1 VNDPI
6 HPPAVGRSALSAG
19 IAQVIGRISGLL
31 RDVVFAGFFGAG
43 GTADAFFVAFRVPNM
58 FRELLA
64 EGTLSNVFVPL
75 FAETTEQEGIERAW
89 ALANA
94 LIGVLLV
101 VLGVLT
107 LGIYAFSE
115 PLVLLVASGF
125 DDTPGKVELA
135 AWLTR
140 LLAPFLAGI
149 SIAALFGGML
159 NVRGKFFLPALAPAL
174 LNVAIIAAC
183 IWADT
188 WTEVTSTPAI
198 GAVAVAATI
207 SGILTAAI
215 QLPAL
220 RQLGFRFRPTL
231 RRHPA
236 MGRVLRYVGAA
247 LVGVIVV
254 QFNLIVETQLASRE
268 GDGAV
273 SWLMLGFRL
282 VQIPMSVIAGS
293 VAVAALARF
302 SLDRARE
309 DHDGSR
315 ETLTQAMEGMF
326 LLVIPAAVGL
336 YLLADPLV
344 ALCFERGAFTA
355 SDTEATATILRG
367 YAFAVVGIC
376 AYRVLLPIFFALGD
390 PYLPMKLSLVVMV
403 IKIPVAL
410 ALLNAWG
417 LIGLPLSH
425 AVTVSVEVAI
435 MMSVLHRRLGGWTS
449 GFFNE
454 FIRILVASLLM
465 GAVVFGFDG
474 LIPQMG
480 ALRVILLCGL
490 GAGAFG
496 VFAAVL
502 QIRSLA
508 PLWARI
514 QRRMAASPP
523 RNHK

>member
-1 VNDPI
+1 M
-6 HPPAVGRSALSAG
+6 GRGAISAG
-19 IAQVIGRISGLL
+19 IAQVIGRLSGLL
-31 RDVVFAGFFGAG
+31 RDVVFAGVFGAG

-75 FAETTEQEGIERAW
+75 FAETSEREGVERAW

-101 VLGVLT
+101 ILGLLT
-107 LGIYAFSE
+107 LGIYVFSE

-125 DDTPGKVELA
+125 EDTPGKVALA

-174 LNVAIIAAC
+174 LNVAIIGAC
-183 IWADT
+183 IWGDA

-198 GAVAVAATI
+198 GAVAVAATL

-220 RQLGFRFRPTL
+220 RKAGFRFRPTL

-236 MGRVLRYVGAA
+236 MGRVLRYVSAA

-268 GDGAV
+268 GEGAV

-302 SLDRARE
+302 SLERAQD
-309 DHDGSR
+309 DHDGAR
-315 ETLTQAMEGMF
+315 NTLGKAMEGMF

-336 YLLADPLV
+336 YLLAEPLV

-355 SDTEATATILRG
+355 ADTAATAIILQG

-410 ALLNAWG
+410 ALLNTWG

-425 AVTVSVEVAI
+425 AVTVSLEVMF
-435 MMSVLHRRLGGWTS
+435 MMVVLHRRLGGWTR
-449 GFFNE
+449 GFLNE
-454 FIRILVASLLM
+454 FCRIIVASLLM

-474 LIPQMG
+474 LLPQMG
-480 ALRVILLCGL
+480 PFRVLILCALGGGV
-490 GAGAFG
+490 FG
-496 VFAAVL
+496 VFATVL
-502 QIRSLA
+502 QIRAVA
-508 PLWARI
+508 PLWVRI
-514 QRRMAASPP
+514 QRRMASPPP
-523 RNHK
+523 RNLE

>member
-1 VNDPI
+1 
-6 HPPAVGRSALSAG
+6 
-19 IAQVIGRISGLL
+19 VIGRLSGLL
-31 RDVVFAGFFGAG
+31 RDVVFAGVFGAG

-75 FAETTEQEGIERAW
+75 FAETSERDGVERGW

-94 LIGVLLV
+94 LLGVLLV
-101 VLGVLT
+101 VLGLLT
-107 LGIYAFSE
+107 LGIYLLSE

-125 DDTPGKVELA
+125 DATPGKVELA

-159 NVRGKFFLPALAPAL
+159 NVRGKFFLPAVAPAL
-174 LNVAIIAAC
+174 LNIAIIAAC
-183 IWADT
+183 IWSEDWVNLT
-188 WTEVTSTPAI
+188 GTPAI

-207 SGILTAAI
+207 SGLLTAAI
-215 QLPAL
+215 QVPAL
-220 RQLGFRFRPTL
+220 HRMGFRLRPNL
-231 RRHPA
+231 RPHPA

-268 GDGAV
+268 GDGPV

-302 SLDRARE
+302 SLDRARD
-309 DHDGSR
+309 DHDGAR
-315 ETLTQAMEGMF
+315 ETLSQAMEGML

-336 YLLADPLV
+336 YLLAEPLV

-355 SDTEATATILRG
+355 TDTAATAMILQG

-376 AYRVLLPIFFALGD
+376 GYRVLLPIFFALGD
-390 PYLPMKLSLVVMV
+390 PYLPMKLSLVVMA
-403 IKIPVAL
+403 IKIPIAL
-410 ALLNAWG
+410 ALMDAWG

-425 AVTVSVEVAI
+425 AVTVTLEVAV
-435 MMSVLHRRLGGWTS
+435 MVVVLQRRIGGWTK
-449 GFFNE
+449 G
-454 FIRILVASLLM
+454 ILNQLGRVSIAALMM
-465 GAVVFGFDG
+465 GAVVFGLDG
-474 LIPQMG
+474 LLPPMG
-480 ALRVILLCGL
+480 PLRVLLLCA
-490 GAGAFG
+490 AGSG
-496 VFAAVL
+496 VFGLFAYVL
-502 QIRSLA
+502 QIRALA
-508 PLWARI
+508 PLLVRI
-514 QRRMAASPP
+514 QRRMAKRPP
-523 RNHK
+523 GNHE